1 MLWKFIHNS
10 IRSECDTSQEIEKE
24 GIITEES
31 FLRRS
36 LSNMVVTEANK
47 RRNTRLKRSLSI
59 KSLPNVTSDTKS
71 IRSSR
76 SLTFVPGESED
87 NYSNFEDQLRSSLKR
102 ISDEE
107 SLKKSIKDTTFD
119 NPLNDSVHKLPPI
132 FEKMRNNIQ
141 MLGCMILTNLA
152 IDNAVYINILQ
163 KSLVPLLPPVYE
175 EVLLT
180 KLFSLTR
187 LPIPSYKIE
196 GYRCI
201 NKLFDVSDQ
210 YNETL
215 LEVISKVPFAEYV
228 LEDFTADYASINV
241 LLLRYQ
247 LLTFLLNISKQNE
260 ALLLSPIYR
269 KTGLFSQIISLWE
282 QKDSELYPL
291 CQQFIDLYFGSNEVD
306 IYSLDTDLILSLID
320 SKSYKVVLNCVR
332 HCSYAINSSFKPQK
346 LTISSRDPLN
356 KIAGIFSKLLLL
368 LENTILTKLWNISD
382 VSEVVSLLLA
392 TIWGLI
398 EYNVIANTISS
409 NQLKDC
415 FVLLSAILLSD
426 KEVLDNM
433 NITTIFDVYIY
444 YIIRYLNN

>member
-119 NPLNDSVHKLPPI
+119 NPLNVSVHKLPPI

-152 IDNAVYINILQ
+152 IDNAVYINIL
-163 KSLVPLLPPVYE
+163 
-175 EVLLT
+175 
-180 KLFSLTR
+180 
-187 LPIPSYKIE
+187 
-196 GYRCI
+196 
-201 NKLFDVSDQ
+201 
-210 YNETL
+210 
-215 LEVISKVPFAEYV
+215 
-228 LEDFTADYASINV
+228 
-241 LLLRYQ
+241 
-247 LLTFLLNISKQNE
+247 
-260 ALLLSPIYR
+260 
-269 KTGLFSQIISLWE
+269 
-282 QKDSELYPL
+282 
-291 CQQFIDLYFGSNEVD
+291 
-306 IYSLDTDLILSLID
+306 
-320 SKSYKVVLNCVR
+320 
-332 HCSYAINSSFKPQK
+332 
-346 LTISSRDPLN
+346 
-356 KIAGIFSKLLLL
+356 
-368 LENTILTKLWNISD
+368 
-382 VSEVVSLLLA
+382 
-392 TIWGLI
+392 
-398 EYNVIANTISS
+398 
-409 NQLKDC
+409 
-415 FVLLSAILLSD
+415 
-426 KEVLDNM
+426 
-433 NITTIFDVYIY
+433 
-444 YIIRYLNN
+444 